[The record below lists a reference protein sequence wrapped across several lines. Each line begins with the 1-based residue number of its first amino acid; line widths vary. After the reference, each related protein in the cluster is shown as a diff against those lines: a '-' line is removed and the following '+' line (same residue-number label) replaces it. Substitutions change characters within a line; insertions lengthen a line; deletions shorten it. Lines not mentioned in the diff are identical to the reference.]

1 MPERSTRPACR
12 AVLLASAILL
22 FSGCGST
29 QEAEV
34 AEVATTFADGS
45 VDPEERCDL
54 LTPATLAAFEES
66 ASASCSEAI
75 EQVPTDGGAVQSVE
89 VWGGDAQV
97 RLTGDTLFLTETG
110 VGWRVSA
117 AACRKHVEAPYDC
130 EVDGP

>member
-1 MPERSTRPACR
+1 
-12 AVLLASAILL
+12 VLLASAILL
-22 FSGCGST
+22 LSGCAST

-54 LTPATLAAFEES
+54 LAPATLAAFEKS
-66 ASASCSEAI
+66 ASAPCSEAV
-75 EQVPTDGGAVQSVE
+75 EQVPTEGGAVQSVQ

-97 RLTGDTLFLTETG
+97 TLTGDTLFLTETG
-110 VGWRVSA
+110 AGWRVAA
-117 AACRKHVEAPYDC
+117 AACRKQTEAPYDC